1 MRRVIR
7 RTSPTS
13 PHSPQRLQALR
24 RISCSPRIF
33 SDLGTLSRSFPAAQP
48 SQLRSKVH
56 DRHQECSLKPHPQ
69 AIPQPPAAGFPVHR
83 LRFYRIYSNSR
94 MAFSRCFAGT
104 PLRFSGIECG
114 KHFRAGL
121 PSRVSRPQAIRKAPL
136 RSAPNKARPGTP
148 SRISSRSASICIPH
162 FRASSIRFMHMTTFS
177 VISII

>member
-1 MRRVIR
+1 MSSAVHRRPRRIR
-7 RTSPTS
+7 RSVC
-13 PHSPQRLQALR
+13 RLCS

-33 SDLGTLSRSFPAAQP
+33 SDPGTLSRSFPAAQP

-83 LRFYRIYSNSR
+83 LRFCRIYSNSR

-136 RSAPNKARPGTP
+136 RSAPSRARPGRQAAFQVAP
-148 SRISSRSASICIPH
+148 RQYVFRIFVLH
-162 FRASSIRFMHMTTFS
+162 Q
-177 VISII
+177 